1 MSVHQMVSL
10 IMAPKPLNVIVGQPT
25 TDTMNTNGGTNGSNG
40 RPSQN
45 LHVRRSPWIP
55 STCPQRRLLHH
66 YHKGTVISTAPVAQ
80 PDAVNKKITAT
91 LTPLKILMLQE
102 ETKKILR
109 EFDLQEAVTNIGVQQ
124 IVNSIEKQYIK
135 DSMKSTS
142 GTPITPSMVSFIIS
156 KPTGVRS

>member
-1 MSVHQMVSL
+1 MVALVKTSAWGGLHGSLALVHNNS
-10 IMAPKPLNVIVGQPT
+10 NYT
-25 TDTMNTNGGTNGSNG
+25 TIT
-40 RPSQN
+40 
-45 LHVRRSPWIP
+45 
-55 STCPQRRLLHH
+55 
-66 YHKGTVISTAPVAQ
+66 KGTVTSTALVAQ

-91 LTPLKILMLQE
+91 LTPLEILTLQE
-102 ETKKILR
+102 ETKTLLR